1 MRGDI
6 FVPGLETNPWV
17 EVLNE
22 TNPNGIYS
30 QIPARSA
37 RTELQNC
44 FRSHISSKERSPC
57 SQHDLQQRQALI
69 SGEEICC
76 SEFSPTL
83 SSSDPLGQ
91 TLPLLEPVHVWAAIW
106 PTWDFAH
113 RATPL
118 NCPTRTELPTG
129 GRQLETAIAN
139 EGTLQKRKKP
149 YRKRRI
155 SVRTHRGMAV
165 GRIKVKFGYNTP
177 TYTLMT
183 EEGQPWDPC
192 AGVCFVLWFCI
203 SPTAPST
210 PHWRRFLGTC
220 SATTQSP
227 FFHPQPYCSK
237 MKGKSTSAKYFDS
250 GMRKILC
257 FAWERNGLLLFS
269 SAAQHT

>member
-1 MRGDI
+1 MKRTQMAFTPKSLWEAPEQSCRIASDH
-6 FVPGLETNPWV
+6 T
-17 EVLNE
+17 
-22 TNPNGIYS
+22 S
-30 QIPARSA
+30 AARKDRRARSVI
-37 RTELQNC
+37 RNSDRHWYLVRK
-44 FRSHISSKERSPC
+44 FVVWSS
-57 SQHDLQQRQALI
+57 L
-69 SGEEICC
+69 
-76 SEFSPTL
+76 PTL
-83 SSSDPLGQ
+83 CSSDPLGQ
-91 TLPLLEPVHVWAAIW
+91 TLPLLEPGHVWTAIW
-106 PTWDFAH
+106 PTWDFVH

-165 GRIKVKFGYNTP
+165 GRIKVKFGYNTL